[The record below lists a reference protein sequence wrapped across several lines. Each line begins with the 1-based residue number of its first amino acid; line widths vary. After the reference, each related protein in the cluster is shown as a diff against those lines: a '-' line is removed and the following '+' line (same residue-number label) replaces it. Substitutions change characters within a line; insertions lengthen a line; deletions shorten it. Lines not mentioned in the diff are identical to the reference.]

1 MNPSFGRGARTQLIN
16 QLLYFDEQWSAFLD
30 DFCPQQGK
38 ERANLE
44 KFIEQYTAALERILS
59 QDEVQFM
66 QSLYSKVLIGSS
78 VKVKYEDDGSEETFT
93 IVFPTLTAPD
103 KNYVSFLSP
112 MGRQLILATTG
123 AVQTIEIPA
132 GNFAV
137 KIEEVKYACFGE
149 FTKTG

>member
-1 MNPSFGRGARTQLIN
+1 MNPSFGLGARTQLIN
-16 QLLYFDEQWSAFLD
+16 QLLYFDEQSSAFLD

-44 KFIEQYTAALERILS
+44 KFIEQYTAVLERLLA

-78 VKVKYEDDGSEETFT
+78 VKVKYEDDGLEETFT

-112 MGRQLILATTG
+112 MGRQLLLATSG
-123 AVQTIEIPA
+123 AVQTIEIPV
-132 GNFAV
+132 GSFV
-137 KIEEVKYACFGE
+137 VTIEEVKYACSGE

>member
-16 QLLYFDEQWSAFLD
+16 QLLYFDEQSSAFLD

-44 KFIEQYTAALERILS
+44 KFIEQYTAVLERLLA

-78 VKVKYEDDGSEETFT
+78 VKVKYEDDGLEETFT

-112 MGRQLILATTG
+112 MGRQLLLATSG
-123 AVQTIEIPA
+123 AVLTIEIPA
-132 GNFAV
+132 GSFAV
-137 KIEEVKYACFGE
+137 TIEEVKYAYSGE

>member
-1 MNPSFGRGARTQLIN
+1 MNPSFGRGARAQLIN
-16 QLLYFDEQWSAFLD
+16 QLLYFDEQSSAFLD

-38 ERANLE
+38 ERVNLE
-44 KFIEQYTAALERILS
+44 KLIEQYTAVLERLLA

-78 VKVKYEDDGSEETFT
+78 VKVKYEEDGLEETFT

-112 MGRQLILATTG
+112 MGRQLLLATSG
-123 AVQTIEIPA
+123 AEQTIEIPA
-132 GNFAV
+132 GSFAV
-137 KIEEVKYACFGE
+137 TIEEVKYAYSGE